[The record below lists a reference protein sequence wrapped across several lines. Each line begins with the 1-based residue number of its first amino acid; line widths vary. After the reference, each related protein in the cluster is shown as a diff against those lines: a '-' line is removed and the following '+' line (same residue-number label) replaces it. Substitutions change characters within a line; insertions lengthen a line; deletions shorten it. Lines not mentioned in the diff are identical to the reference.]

1 MSIIRGCKYKYVCFT
16 FCRTTLEETE
26 EIENDLRKIAYCP
39 WLYFNTYLTKIYS
52 FCRKH

>member
-39 WLYFNTYLTKIYS
+39 
-52 FCRKH
+52 